1 MSKHWQDDGAG
12 LVGTFGVRPGDAGD
26 ELLEDA
32 RDGYLP
38 ALSVGF
44 LTLRQARG
52 IDGVME
58 VREGKLME
66 VSILLLG
73 AYEGS
78 RVLAVRSAQD
88 VADLLKPFSNP
99 PQIDLTPVTRW
110 W

>member
-1 MSKHWQDDGAG
+1 MSKHWEDDVTG

-52 IDGVME
+52 LDGVME

-66 VSILLLG
+66 VSVCLLG
-73 AYEGS
+73 AYDGS
-78 RVLAVRSAQD
+78 RVLAVRNAQS
-88 VADLLKPFSNP
+88 VADMLKPFANP
-99 PQIDLTPVTRW
+99 PQIDLTPLPRW
-110 W
+110 